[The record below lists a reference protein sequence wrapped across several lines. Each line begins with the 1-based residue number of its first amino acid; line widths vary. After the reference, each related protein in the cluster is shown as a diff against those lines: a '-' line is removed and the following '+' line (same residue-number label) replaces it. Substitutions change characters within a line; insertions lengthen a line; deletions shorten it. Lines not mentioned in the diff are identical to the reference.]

1 MQKLLIKTSSNRTEC
16 SCPLCIGVYKE
27 DKKIKHIDNEDI
39 NNLLGDLDLSEGVV
53 NKIYTF
59 GKINNKVLYL
69 IGLGDNNPNLRKIAK
84 VISSISEYKMQI
96 ELDSFGDVKEVARI
110 FAYELSYNKYCFD
123 ELKSIKEEKEQK
135 YKFLSDEDIS
145 IEVNNGLI
153 IGEAVNK
160 TRTLINTPYNH
171 LNAKNLS
178 NYCVNLVKDINNENL
193 SIEVL
198 GKKDIEKLKMG
209 AFLAVNKGSFDEPQL
224 ITLTYNGNK
233 DSEEYYG
240 LVGKGV
246 MFDTGG
252 YSLKTNMKTM
262 KTDMAGAATV
272 IAVMEIL
279 AKLNS
284 KCNVKAIICAT
295 DNRIGSN
302 ALLPDDVI
310 VSAKGLTIEIVS
322 TDAEGRLTLCDG
334 LWYAQKLGCNKLI
347 DIATL
352 TGACVGALGNEITG
366 AFSNDEEYIESFEKV
381 TKDITKEKICVL
393 PYGGQDKEFIDS
405 SVVADMKNSSE
416 VRLMGASSA
425 AYFLSRFIE
434 EGNKWI
440 HLDIAGTADKSG
452 VATGVMIRSLY
463 SFLNK

>member
-84 VISSISEYKMQI
+84 VISSISEDKMQI

-171 LNAKNLS
+171 LNAKDLS

-224 ITLTYNGNK
+224 IILTYNGNK

-352 TGACVGALGNEITG
+352 TGACVGALGNEIT
-366 AFSNDEEYIESFEKV
+366 
-381 TKDITKEKICVL
+381 
-393 PYGGQDKEFIDS
+393 
-405 SVVADMKNSSE
+405 
-416 VRLMGASSA
+416 
-425 AYFLSRFIE
+425 
-434 EGNKWI
+434 
-440 HLDIAGTADKSG
+440 
-452 VATGVMIRSLY
+452 
-463 SFLNK
+463 

>member
-1 MQKLLIKTSSNRTEC
+1 MNNIIIDNSFSRTDC
-16 SCPLCIGVYKE
+16 GCPLCIGTKE
-27 DKKIKHIDNEDI
+27 GSKKLKHIDNEDI
-39 NNLLGDLDLSEGVV
+39 NKLLKDLDLTEGSI

-59 GKINNKVLYL
+59 GKINSKVLYI
-69 IGLGDNNPNLRKIAK
+69 IGLGKKEPDLRKIAK
-84 VISSISEYKMQI
+84 VISTIKEDKLQI
-96 ELDSFGDVKEVARI
+96 ELDSFGKVKEVANI
-110 FAYELSYNKYCFD
+110 FTYELYYNLYCFD
-123 ELKSIKEEKEQK
+123 KLKSEKKNKECK

-145 IEVNNGLI
+145 KEIETGIIIGKAVNNS
-153 IGEAVNK
+153 
-160 TRTLINTPYNH
+160 RDLINTPYNH
-171 LNAKNLS
+171 LNAKDLS
-178 NYCVNLVKDINNENL
+178 NYCVNLVNEINNENL
-193 SIEVL
+193 TVDVL

-209 AFLAVNKGSFDEPQL
+209 AFLAVNKGSVDEPQL
-224 ITLTYNGNK
+224 ITLTYKGCDCN
-233 DSEEYYG
+233 EFYG
-240 LVGKGV
+240 LVGKGI

-252 YSLKTNMKTM
+252 YSLKSNMKTM

-272 IAVMEIL
+272 ISVIEIL
-279 AKLNS
+279 ARLKS

-295 DNRIGSN
+295 DNRIGSV

-310 VSAKGLTIEIVS
+310 TSAKGLTIEIVS

-334 LWYAQKLGCNKLI
+334 LWYAQKLGCTKLI

-366 AFSNDEEYIESFEKV
+366 AFSNDSKYIDEFKKITSEV
-381 TKDITKEKICVL
+381 TKETICVL

-434 EGNKWI
+434 DGNKWI
-440 HLDIAGTADKSG
+440 HLDIAGTADNKG

-463 SFLNK
+463 TFLNK